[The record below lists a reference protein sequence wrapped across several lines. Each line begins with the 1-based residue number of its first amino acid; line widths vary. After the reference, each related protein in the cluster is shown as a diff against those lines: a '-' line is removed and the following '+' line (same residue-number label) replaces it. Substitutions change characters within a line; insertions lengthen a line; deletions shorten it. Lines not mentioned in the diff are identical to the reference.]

1 MYVKNRLHGDKRFS
15 YNKIPFG
22 SKNENMILQDLE
34 LAKEIKLL
42 QKPLQNFKNSP
53 ITRVRWD
60 DILYEIE
67 SKYHIIWPIKYH
79 TVRQK

>member
-1 MYVKNRLHGDKRFS
+1 
-15 YNKIPFG
+15 
-22 SKNENMILQDLE
+22 MILQDLE

-67 SKYHIIWPIKYH
+67 SKYHIIWPIKNH